1 LITLPIVKIE
11 IKNVVLLKEN
21 PGKMESPKLL
31 KYTKYIFTG
40 FFFTCIFLFFA
51 LFYNNH
57 LHFEEQSQLFLLTGD
72 YFISKINLPGGFSG
86 WVGGF
91 LTQFY
96 YLSVVGPLIITALLL
111 GIQQVTLRILAS
123 VNNNYS
129 FFPLSFLPSLNA
141 ALMLC
146 DEFYPLSGIIG
157 FLIALLSGWLYI
169 SITKNNKRFLIGI
182 ILIILTYLL
191 TGGSYLMLLS
201 VMIIYEILEA
211 LKTRKKSVAKETGF
225 KRLKIWQIAL
235 FLIVAAGIPLL
246 VRQFLILQ
254 PLGLSFISEFY
265 YNLRTVVP
273 TAIPI
278 FFALPG
284 ILMILMFFLPSTNKQ
299 YLIAVYVQIALII
312 AAGYFGSKLWANF
325 SAEEIMK
332 YDYLVRKERWN
343 DVIKFAEKKPPRN
356 NLSLAMLNLS
366 LAKTEKMGDLMFNF
380 EQNGIDGLFLP
391 FKKEYVAPMIGSE
404 ILFQLGLINAS
415 QEYSF
420 ESTETTPNLGKMV
433 RSVKRLAETN
443 LINGNY
449 EVAGK
454 YLKLLKKTIFY
465 RKWAKDTERYLYNE
479 NLINKHPVWGEKRQ
493 MMIKQDFFFKVQNME
508 PILNMLLRDDPQ
520 NKIAYQY
527 LMAFYLI
534 NKDLRNFMNRIPM
547 MNDLGYT
554 RIPVSY
560 QEAIMYVIGLTSK
573 NPMENIPYKISED
586 TKLRMKAY
594 AEIYTTNKNAQE
606 LLSRRFSGTYWY
618 YFHYKQIEIVNDEK

>member
-1 LITLPIVKIE
+1 M
-11 IKNVVLLKEN
+11 EN
-21 PGKMESPKLL
+21 TKLL

-96 YLSVVGPLIITALLL
+96 YLSVVGPLIITVLLL
-111 GIQQVTLRILAS
+111 GIQQVTIKILTS
-123 VNNNYS
+123 VNSNRS
-129 FFPLSFLPSLNA
+129 FFPLSFLPALNA
-141 ALMLC
+141 ALILC

-157 FLIALLSGWLYI
+157 FFIALISAWLYI
-169 SITKNNKRFLIGI
+169 SIEKNSKRFLIGI

-191 TGGSYLMLLS
+191 TGGSFLMLLT
-201 VMIIYEILEA
+201 VMLLHEILSA
-211 LKTRKKSVAKETGF
+211 LRIRRKSITGGINF
-225 KRLKIWQIAL
+225 KMLIIWQLAIYI
-235 FLIVAAGIPLL
+235 IVALGIPLL

-254 PLGLSFISEFY
+254 PLGLSFLSEFY

-273 TAIPI
+273 KAIPM

-284 ILMILMFFLPSTNKQ
+284 ILMILVFFLPSKNKQ
-299 YLIAVYVQIALII
+299 YTIAVYVQIALIL
-312 AAGYFGSKLWANF
+312 AAGYFGSKLWANL

-332 YDYLVRKERWN
+332 YDYLVRMERWN
-343 DVIKFAEKKPPRN
+343 DVVKYAQKHPPRN

-366 LAKTEKMGDLMFNF
+366 LARTEKMGDLLFTF
-380 EQNGIDGLFLP
+380 EQNGANGLFLP
-391 FKKEYVAPMIGSE
+391 FEKEYVAPMMGSE
-404 ILFQLGLINAS
+404 IFFQLGLINAS

-420 ESTETTPNLGKMV
+420 ESTETTPNLGKAV
-433 RSVKRLAETN
+433 RSIKRLAETN
-443 LINGNY
+443 LINGSY

-454 YLKLLKKTIFY
+454 YLGLLKKTLFY
-465 RKWAKDTERYLYNE
+465 RKWAKDTERYLRNE
-479 NLINKHPVWGEKRQ
+479 DLINKHPVWGEKRK

-573 NPMENIPYKISED
+573 NPMENIPYKISDD
-586 TKLRMKAY
+586 TKLKMKAY

-618 YFHYKQIEIVNDEK
+618 YFHYKQIEIGNNEK